1 MTETIEWR
9 TGVERDIERD
19 AEEEQAVC
27 TVNPSGCHSFHTWPY
42 THCSSCG
49 KEAPSLDALLKR
61 RADVARG
68 RPEAPTHWRL
78 GRQGR

>member
-19 AEEEQAVC
+19 AEEAHC
-27 TVNPSGCHSFHTWPY
+27 TVNPSGCHSFHRWPY
-42 THCSSCG
+42 EHCSACG
-49 KEAPSLDALLKR
+49 KPKPSLDALLAQ
-61 RADVARG
+61 RAKAREG